1 MASYNL
7 KVEKRTS
14 YQRSIPSITVHPDD
28 EQVSVIRK
36 EFVLLTGDHFSA
48 VVLNQLLYWTLRVK
62 DFDLYLEEEKVFGSN
77 VQDHPIHP
85 ESSESSQ
92 YGWIYKT
99 ATDLSE
105 ETLLGISKTTMRKY
119 LKVLIDQGWVEERAN
134 TIEKWKKTTQYRVN
148 IRKLHTDLIS
158 IGRQLPG
165 VYLKAFSAA
174 LGIKQ
179 PHKHLRTV
187 SSNDDAT
194 SLKNQLKSEE
204 KSKTKNLSSESKI
217 LPSKIKI
224 LSSETEILPSKTKIL
239 PSKTENLS
247 SESKILSPKTEILP
261 SYTYTEITTKNTNRE
276 HTARAREIKNVLEEE
291 KIEDAEST
299 SSPSPLC
306 AKASL
311 TEAPHAEAMVEI
323 WEKHVASSPHLTQKR
338 KKKLLFVLN
347 AHFQNDIGKWNLF
360 CERLKF
366 SPFLMGEGPR
376 GWRVTLDWILVE
388 ENLLKVLE
396 GNFDDPA
403 VKEHALAKEAKQS
416 HAEKT
421 KEILTSI
428 EDPVWREWCTQFSEG
443 IRLNET
449 LYRVEPLSL
458 YDLEGIANAR
468 LLELEGEKLLWVGSS
483 DSSVLNKIEDLR
495 LTLSSYFTRTYPKF
509 RTIRTRLIES
519 SSESQSIPMIQAGGP
534 PLGETLSSEQT
545 HHNFT
550 KSQQKGL
557 NHA

>member
-1 MASYNL
+1 MRGSTLNPSLKIGEVQEKLELMKAS
-7 KVEKRTS
+7 
-14 YQRSIPSITVHPDD
+14 
-28 EQVSVIRK
+28 QVSLIRQ
-36 EFVLLTGDHFSA
+36 ELVTLTGNHSHA
-48 VVLNQLLYWTLRVK
+48 VVLNQLLYWTQRTK
-62 DFDLYLEEEKVFGSN
+62 DFSSMVEEERNSSGNQEN
-77 VQDHPIHP
+77 VP
-85 ESSESSQ
+85 Q

-99 ATDLSE
+99 ADALIK
-105 ETLLGISKTTMRKY
+105 ETLLQVDRTTIRRY
-119 LKVLIDQGWVEERAN
+119 LNFLVKEEWLFERSN
-134 TIEKWKKTTQYRVN
+134 PQNKWDRTTQYRVN
-148 IRKLHTDLIS
+148 VRKVQQGLMNFGLS
-158 IGRQLPG
+158 L
-165 VYLKAFSAA
+165 SE
-174 LGIKQ
+174 
-179 PHKHLRTV
+179 
-187 SSNDDAT
+187 T
-194 SLKNQLKSEE
+194 SLWRLENVCANSHSPSSGQNDQSNVYTFPLKKHNNHSNGQVSPKPAE
-204 KSKTKNLSSESKI
+204 TSSGQNARSNGHNAR
-217 LPSKIKI
+217 
-224 LSSETEILPSKTKIL
+224 SSGQNPHCNTETTTEI
-239 PSKTENLS
+239 
-247 SESKILSPKTEILP
+247 
-261 SYTYTEITTKNTNRE
+261 TNRE
-276 HTARAREIKNVLEEE
+276 HTTHTRENQNEFLEKKKDEDKPSVSPPHPSSCPTQTMVALWEENVGQHPQLTKKRKQLLSSVLE
-291 KIEDAEST
+291 
-299 SSPSPLC
+299 
-306 AKASL
+306 
-311 TEAPHAEAMVEI
+311 
-323 WEKHVASSPHLTQKR
+323 R
-338 KKKLLFVLN
+338 
-347 AHFQNDIGKWNLF
+347 HFQNDLNSWEAF
-360 CERLKF
+360 CHRLKA